1 MLVHLVVVVP
11 ACKGFLAPSQ
21 KCYYNCKKVCWRV
34 LYKVSSWNF
43 RVSGLSFQLENPLE
57 FDFRFRKSSKPN
69 LGKSTAGKS
78 TAGKDVEFTV
88 YQSSNCSANLHLDCY
103 WYCILS

>member
-21 KCYYNCKKVCWRV
+21 KCYYNCKKVRWRV

-69 LGKSTAGKS
+69 LVFHDGYLANQQLGNQQLGKM
-78 TAGKDVEFTV
+78 
-88 YQSSNCSANLHLDCY
+88 
-103 WYCILS
+103 